1 VKSVITTFAAAALL
15 AVAGGASA
23 QQVSTDFDKDF
34 DFSKVKTFHAKIAT
48 PWGNPITEKTVQED
62 IQSGLAA
69 KGWQPAPEG
78 QANAEVLIH
87 GSSQQKQNLNTFYSG
102 MGGGWGWRGFGGMGM
117 ATSTTTTS
125 EYTEG
130 TLLVDIYDTKTKQ
143 LIWRGTATHEV
154 KTKQDKREKQ
164 ISKASEKL
172 FKAQRPA
179 SGSGG
184 RWPRSSPRPT
194 T

>member
-1 VKSVITTFAAAALL
+1 MQMKTIVTTCAALAIVAL
-15 AVAGGASA
+15 AGAASA
-23 QQVSTDFDKDF
+23 QQVSTDFDKGY
-34 DFSKVKTFHAKIAT
+34 DFSKIKSFHAKVAT

-69 KGWQPAPEG
+69 KGWQPASEG
-78 QANAEVLIH
+78 QADAEVLIH
-87 GSSQQKQNLNTFYSG
+87 GSSQQKQNLNTFYTG

-143 LIWRGTATHEV
+143 LIWRGTATDEV

-172 FKAQRPA
+172 FKKFPPEAKK
-179 SGSGG
+179 
-184 RWPRSSPRPT
+184 
-194 T
+194 